1 MRKRIS
7 ILFAALML
15 LSSGI
20 TQLALHD
27 CPSNGVYL
35 FSDCGMHNSENQK
48 VKLPDCCKKSESSPQ
63 ETQDCGNCEENFI
76 FALTPKFGNIGLVET
91 HPPAVIILMYT
102 NTTIPDLRCTSP
114 ILAKQNTWIPPAG
127 EPDIRTKDC
136 SWLI

>member
-20 TQLALHD
+20 TQLALHV

-35 FSDCGMHNSENQK
+35 FSDCGMHKREK
-48 VKLPDCCKKSESSPQ
+48 HTPKLPDCCKKSKPSPQ
-63 ETQDCGNCEENFI
+63 KTQDCGNCEENFI
-76 FALTPKFGNIGLVET
+76 FAVTPKFGHIGLIET
-91 HPPAVIILMYT
+91 HPPAVLILMHT
-102 NTTIPDLRCTSP
+102 NKMVPDWACTLP
-114 ILAKQNTWIPPAG
+114 IVSRDKSWKPPAG
-127 EPDIRTKDC
+127 EPDIQARDC